1 MYPFFC
7 CNFEI
12 QFKSHELMKTELFQL
27 SLIVLFLS
35 AACMVFLVL
44 FHLLS
49 VKEQGGPRKG
59 QTSERKPARV

>member
-1 MYPFFC
+1 
-7 CNFEI
+7 
-12 QFKSHELMKTELFQL
+12 MKTELFQL

-49 VKEQGGPRKG
+49 VGEDGGYKKR